1 MPDRAG
7 EDLRRRPVWSACA
20 SVLVWIHSAVG
31 VALAGG
37 LLFFASV
44 HKEPLAIGIL
54 GCAMP
59 WMLAFLPLRRRGPDD
74 FRRKIGSPRRRL
86 SRKLLVGLAIGQSP
100 RRAFHARRS
109 SRGDPDHPADVV
121 LVGVVLLRWVICDGL
136 DLPFPPAEL
145 GDLGRRPV
153 FGGIWNV
160 SVPFLAAV
168 FLWR

>member
-7 EDLRRRPVWSACA
+7 EDLRRRPDLVRLH
-20 SVLVWIHSAVG
+20 VLVWIHSAVG

-37 LLFFASV
+37 LLFFANV

-59 WMLAFLPLRRRGPDD
+59 WMLAFLPLRRRARTIPPED
-74 FRRKIGSPRRRL
+74 RIAAPAL
-86 SRKLLVGLAIGQSP
+86 SRKLLVGLAIGQALAGLSTLAAP
-100 RRAFHARRS
+100 P
-109 SRGDPDHPADVV
+109 GGILIIPADVV

-136 DLPFPPAEL
+136 DLPFH
-145 GDLGRRPV
+145 RRSWEILVVVLV

-160 SVPFLAAV
+160 LVPFLAAV